1 MRTVDAYSHVLPRAY
16 YEALDERSG
25 GTHAIAGL
33 LEAIPALMD
42 VDERLALM
50 DRHGIDEQ
58 VLVPAAPAV
67 ETVADRVGAAELAR
81 TANDGVAEIVA
92 DNPDRFH
99 GVATVAMNDPAAMVE
114 ELDRSVTGLGLS
126 GVLLYSSV
134 DDRPATDPHLVAA
147 GKPIDAPEFET
158 FYERVADLDVP
169 IWLHPARP
177 KTNPDYVGETESKYL
192 VWQMFGWPYELS
204 VAMARLVFSGVLARH
219 DLTVI
224 THHAGAMVPLLAG
237 RMGVHYDLFEM
248 TGDHYGGEASRPYVD
263 EFRRFYADTATFG
276 SVPALRTAYEFF
288 GPDHLL
294 FGTDA
299 PFDAEGGDRSIGE
312 NRRAL
317 AELDV
322 VDAEREQLAAGNVD
336 RLLE

>member
-1 MRTVDAYSHVLPRAY
+1 MRTIDAYSHVLPRAY
-16 YEALDERSG
+16 RDALAERSG
-25 GTHAIAGL
+25 GTHAIADL
-33 LEAIPALMD
+33 LEAIPALVD

-50 DRHGIDEQ
+50 DRHGVDEQ
-58 VLVPAAPAV
+58 VLVPATPAV

-81 TANDGVAEIVA
+81 VANDGIAEIVDA
-92 DNPDRFH
+92 HPDRFH
-99 GVATVAMNDPAAMVE
+99 GVATVAMNNPTAMVE
-114 ELDRSVTGLGLS
+114 ELDRAVGDRGLD

-134 DDRPATDPHLVAA
+134 DDRPATDAHIEGA
-147 GKPIDAPEFET
+147 GRPIDGEEFEP
-158 FYERVADLDVP
+158 FYERVADYDVP

-177 KTNPDYVGETESKYL
+177 KTNPDYLGELESKYL
-192 VWQMFGWPYELS
+192 IWQMFGWPYELS
-204 VAMARLVFSGVLARH
+204 AAMARLVFSGVLDRH

-224 THHAGAMVPLLAG
+224 AHHAGAMVPLLAG

-248 TGDHYGGEASRPYVD
+248 TGDRVSEAAAKPYVD

-288 GPDHLL
+288 GPDRLL

-299 PFDAEGGDRSIGE
+299 PFDSEGGDRALGE

-317 AELDV
+317 ENLELDQS
-322 VDAEREQLAAGNVD
+322 ARERLLAGNAAG
-336 RLLE
+336 LLG